1 MFGSPPPST
10 GAPPPTPGLSPPHL
24 LYGGVLGVGALGGH
38 PLTPI
43 DSCSPPALGQSLLVT
58 ASAARILS

>member
-38 PLTPI
+38 PLTPTN
-43 DSCSPPALGQSLLVT
+43 SYSLWGV
-58 ASAARILS
+58 